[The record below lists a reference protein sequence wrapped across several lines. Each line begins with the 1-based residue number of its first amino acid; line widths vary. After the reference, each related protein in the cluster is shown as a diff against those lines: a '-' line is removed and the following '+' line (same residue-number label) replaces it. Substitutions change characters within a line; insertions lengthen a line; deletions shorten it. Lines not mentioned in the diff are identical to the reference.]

1 MSDEHRI
8 PAGEGLEPI
17 GLDDDGIVKDPPAL
31 PGEVIALQDPDEV
44 LSRLA
49 RDIVEHALQCVRKFG
64 DFHIALS
71 GGHTPFPLYTRLM
84 TDPAYRALPW
94 AKTHLWIVD
103 ERRVPFDDDLS
114 NFKHIKSIIGDHSG
128 IPPQQIHPMEVMK
141 DDADTLYQKALEDTL
156 GWREKGHDR
165 LDFVLL
171 GMGPDGHT
179 ASLFPNSR
187 ALDVDDRLVTTNS
200 GPTVV
205 PPDRVTMTY
214 RLLNASRLVAALV
227 MGDGKTEMLH
237 RIATGDDPSHDLPI
251 KGIKPLGGVFR
262 WYLDG
267 AACGMKSEESSDQA

>member
-1 MSDEHRI
+1 MNDEHRI
-8 PAGEGLEPI
+8 PAGEGLEP
-17 GLDDDGIVKDPPAL
+17 LSLEDDGIVKNPPSL
-31 PGEVIALQDPDEV
+31 PGEVVAFQDPDEV

-49 RDIVEHALQCVRKFG
+49 RDIVDHALQCVRKFG

-94 AKTHLWIVD
+94 GKTHLWIVD
-103 ERRVPFDDDLS
+103 ERRVPFDDDRS
-114 NFKHIKSIIGDHSG
+114 NFKHIKAIIGDHSG
-128 IPPQQIHPMEVMK
+128 IPPQQIHPMEVMEEHA
-141 DDADTLYQKALEDTL
+141 DDLYQKALEDTL

-171 GMGPDGHT
+171 GMGSDGHT

-187 ALDVDDRLVTTNS
+187 ALDVEDRLVTTNS

-214 RLLNASRLVAALV
+214 RLLNASRLIAALV
-227 MGDGKTEMLH
+227 MGDGKAEMLH
-237 RIATGDDPSHDLPI
+237 RIATGDDTSHELPI

-267 AACGMKSEESSDQA
+267 AACGETPDDASAQD